1 MNTLFKIIATIITP
15 FEKHKQLRLIGIVF
29 VLALVL
35 LIPAIFS
42 LLHNGTYLI
51 SIVNYLLVY
60 IIATTGLNIMT
71 GYTGQINLGGAAYF
85 ALGAYS
91 VMILI
96 NSGLPVF
103 VSIVIGMAI
112 CAFVGF
118 LTAIPAAKLKYH
130 FLALA
135 TVAIGEVVNN
145 LIKVSPGGI
154 TNDTHGMFVKPIT
167 VFGIRLSSYESLYYF
182 LLIMVVVILLFARAF
197 IKSKTG
203 RACIATRDSIEAAGS
218 CGINFK
224 TYKILATT
232 VSCVMIGFAGFL
244 FALVNK
250 YISPD
255 TFEAGKS
262 TMFVSMVVI
271 GGSGTLL
278 GPILGSALIVIIME
292 VLRAIPNGSIY
303 MQLSYALI
311 LLITLIFLPDGLSG
325 FIQKISQKVKEA
337 RMLEQ
342 MKTNGGEKNA

>member
-1 MNTLFKIIATIITP
+1 MNFVYRFIAKITSP
-15 FEKHKQLRLIGIVF
+15 FDKYKSLRLGSICL
-29 VLALVL
+29 VLVLVL
-35 LIPAIFS
+35 LIPVFLS
-42 LLHNGTYLI
+42 FLGNGTYLL
-51 SIVNYLLVY
+51 SIINYLLVY

-85 ALGAYS
+85 ALGAYA

-96 NSGLPVF
+96 NAGLPLF
-103 VSIVIGMAI
+103 VSIILGMII

-135 TVAIGEVVNN
+135 TIAIGEVVNN

-154 TNDTHGMFVKPIT
+154 TKDTHGMFVKPIS
-167 VFGIRLSSYESLYYF
+167 VFGIRLSTYDSLFYF
-182 LLIMVVVILLFARAF
+182 LVFMVFIALIFARSF
-197 IKSKTG
+197 IQSKTG

-232 VSCVMIGFAGFL
+232 VACVMIGFSGFL
-244 FALVNK
+244 FALTNK

-278 GPILGSALIVIIME
+278 GPVLGSILITAIME
-292 VLRAIPNGSIY
+292 GLRAIPNGSIY
-303 MQLSYALI
+303 MQLSYAVI
-311 LLITLIFLPDGLSG
+311 LLLTLIFLPDGLNG
-325 FIQKISQKVKEA
+325 VFLNIKQKINEA
-337 RMLEQ
+337 KMLEN
-342 MKTNGGEKNA
+342 MEKGGDADA

>member
-1 MNTLFKIIATIITP
+1 MNIIY
-15 FEKHKQLRLIGIVF
+15 RLIAKISAPFDNNKKLRWGSLGALAALLLLLP
-29 VLALVL
+29 VLFSFFSNGKYL
-35 LIPAIFS
+35 L
-42 LLHNGTYLI
+42 
-51 SIVNYLLVY
+51 SILNYLLVY
-60 IIATTGLNIMT
+60 IVATSGLNIMT

-91 VMILI
+91 VMILL
-96 NSGLPVF
+96 NAGLPLLLA
-103 VSIVIGMAI
+103 VILGMGI

-154 TNDTHGMFVKPIT
+154 TNDTHGMFVKPIRI
-167 VFGIRLSSYESLYYF
+167 FGISLGSYEAMFYF
-182 LLIMVVVILLFARAF
+182 LMLMTVLTLMFTKSF
-197 IKSKTG
+197 INSKTG

-232 VSCVMIGFAGFL
+232 VACVMIGFAGFL
-244 FALVNK
+244 FAQVNK

-262 TMFVSMVVI
+262 TMFISMVVI

-278 GPILGSALIVIIME
+278 GPVLGSVLITLIME
-292 VLRAIPNGSIY
+292 GLRAIPNGSIY
-303 MQLSYALI
+303 MQLSYAVI
-311 LLITLIFLPDGLSG
+311 LLVTLIFLPNGINGVLSG
-325 FIQKISQKVKEA
+325 VKQKIREVKLLEA
-337 RMLEQ
+337 ME
-342 MKTNGGEKNA
+342 KEGGEPHA